1 MKDLTTFTLSVIQEL
16 EDEGRFGT
24 AHVYRSMLRAFQ
36 RYWESEH
43 PKNEIRMRKAFDIA
57 TIHKFERHLLERMLK
72 LNTMSTYLRMLRAVY
87 NRALLAGL
95 TSYVPGLFKH
105 VYTGTRADVK
115 RALPPAEMGQALDIS
130 ASLHRE
136 LKEAQIWF
144 ALLFLLRGMP
154 FADLARLRKCDFK
167 DGVITYRRQKTGRQI
182 RVHVTEEAA
191 ELIRRCA
198 DRRTDSPYLLNILG
212 DENCRFPLGRREEY
226 RHYQQ
231 VLRRFNRKLKLLAA
245 ALRLGRKLSS
255 YTARH
260 TWATTAF
267 HTRVAVGVISNA
279 LGHSSVKVTET
290 YLKPFEN
297 EMLDRTNKKII
308 AYVKKCSIR
317 QG

>member
-1 MKDLTTFTLSVIQEL
+1 
-16 EDEGRFGT
+16 
-24 AHVYRSMLRAFQ
+24 
-36 RYWESEH
+36 
-43 PKNEIRMRKAFDIA
+43 
-57 TIHKFERHLLERMLK
+57 
-72 LNTMSTYLRMLRAVY
+72 
-87 NRALLAGL
+87 
-95 TSYVPGLFKH
+95 
-105 VYTGTRADVK
+105 
-115 RALPPAEMGQALDIS
+115 
-130 ASLHRE
+130 
-136 LKEAQIWF
+136 
-144 ALLFLLRGMP
+144 MP

-167 DGVITYRRQKTGRQI
+167 DGVITYCRQKTGRQI
-182 RVHVTEEAA
+182 RVHVTAEAA
-191 ELIRRCA
+191 ELIRQCA
-198 DRRTDSPYLLNILG
+198 DRRTGSPYLLNILG

>member
-1 MKDLTTFTLSVIQEL
+1 
-16 EDEGRFGT
+16 
-24 AHVYRSMLRAFQ
+24 
-36 RYWESEH
+36 
-43 PKNEIRMRKAFDIA
+43 
-57 TIHKFERHLLERMLK
+57 
-72 LNTMSTYLRMLRAVY
+72 
-87 NRALLAGL
+87 LLAGL
-95 TSYVPGLFKH
+95 TGYVPGLFKH

-115 RALPPAEMGQALDIS
+115 RALLPAEMGQTLDTS
-130 ASLHRE
+130 ASVRRE

-167 DGVITYRRQKTGRQI
+167 DGVITYCRQKTGRQI
-182 RVHVTEEAA
+182 RVHVTAEAA
-191 ELIRRCA
+191 ELIRQCA
-198 DRRTDSPYLLNILG
+198 DRRTGSPYLLNILG

-231 VLRRFNRKLKLLAA
+231 VLRSFNRKLKLLAT
-245 ALRLGRKLSS
+245 ALGLRGKLSS

-267 HTRVAVGVISNA
+267 HTKVTVGVISNA

-297 EMLDRTNKKII
+297 EALDKANKKII
-308 AYVKKCSIR
+308 AYVKKCGNR
-317 QG
+317 

>member
-36 RYWESEH
+36 RYWESQH
-43 PKNEIRMRKAFDIA
+43 PKTEIRMRKVFDVA
-57 TIHKFERHLLERMLK
+57 TIQKFERHLLERMLK

-95 TSYVPGLFKH
+95 TGYVPGLFKH

-115 RALPPAEMGQALDIS
+115 RALLPAEMGQTLDIS
-130 ASLHRE
+130 ASVRRE

-167 DGVITYRRQKTGRQI
+167 DGVITYCRQKTGRQI
-182 RVHVTEEAA
+182 RVHVTAEAA
-191 ELIRRCA
+191 ELIRQCA
-198 DRRTDSPYLLNILG
+198 DRRTGSPYLLNILG

-231 VLRRFNRKLKLLAA
+231 VLRSFNRKLKLLAT
-245 ALRLGRKLSS
+245 ALGLRGKLSS

-267 HTRVAVGVISNA
+267 HTKVTVGVISNA
-279 LGHSSVKVTET
+279 LGH
-290 YLKPFEN
+290 
-297 EMLDRTNKKII
+297 
-308 AYVKKCSIR
+308 
-317 QG
+317 

>member
-1 MKDLTTFTLSVIQEL
+1 MKDLTSFTLSVVQEL

-24 AHVYRSMLRAFQ
+24 AHVYRSMLRAFR
-36 RYWESEH
+36 RYWEAKH
-43 PKNEIRMRKAFDIA
+43 PQKEIRMKRVFAA
-57 TIHKFERHLLERMLK
+57 GTIQEFERYLQERMLK
-72 LNTMSTYLRMLRAVY
+72 LNTQSTYLRMLRAIY

-95 TSYVPGLFKH
+95 VRHVPRLFAH

-115 RALPPAEMGQALDIS
+115 RALPPADMGRVLALS
-130 ASLHRE
+130 PSLGQE
-136 LKEAQIWF
+136 LREAQIWF

-167 DGVITYRRQKTGRQI
+167 GGAISYRRQKTGRQ
-182 RVHVTEEAA
+182 VHVQVTAEAA
-191 ELIRRCA
+191 ELIRQCA
-198 DRRTDSPYLLNILG
+198 DRRTDSPYLLNILWNG
-212 DENCRFPLGRREEY
+212 NRHFSLGSHSEY

-231 VLRRFNRKLKLLAA
+231 VLRSFNRKLKLLTT
-245 ALRLGRKLSS
+245 ALGLNCRLSS

-267 HTRVAVGVISNA
+267 HTKVAVGIISNA

-297 EMLDRTNKKII
+297 EVLDKTNKKII
-308 AYVKKCSIR
+308 AYVKRCSAC
-317 QG
+317 

>member
-36 RYWESEH
+36 RYWESQH
-43 PKNEIRMRKAFDIA
+43 PKTEIRMRKVFDVA
-57 TIHKFERHLLERMLK
+57 TIQKFERHLLERMLK

-95 TSYVPGLFKH
+95 TGYVPGLFKH

-115 RALPPAEMGQALDIS
+115 RALLPAEMGQTLDTS
-130 ASLHRE
+130 ASVRRE

-167 DGVITYRRQKTGRQI
+167 DGVITYCRQKTGRQI
-182 RVHVTEEAA
+182 RVHVTAEAA
-191 ELIRRCA
+191 ELIRQCA
-198 DRRTDSPYLLNILG
+198 DRRTGSPYLLNILG

-231 VLRRFNRKLKLLAA
+231 VLRSFNRKLKLLA
-245 ALRLGRKLSS
+245 

-267 HTRVAVGVISNA
+267 HTKVTVGVISNA

-297 EMLDRTNKKII
+297 EALDKANKKII
-308 AYVKKCSIR
+308 AYVKKCGNR
-317 QG
+317 

>member
-43 PKNEIRMRKAFDIA
+43 PKNEIRMRKVFDIA

-95 TSYVPGLFKH
+95 TDYVPGLFKH

-182 RVHVTEEAA
+182 HVHVTEEAA

-212 DENCRFPLGRREEY
+212 DENCRFPLERREEY

-255 YTARH
+255 YTA
-260 TWATTAF
+260 
-267 HTRVAVGVISNA
+267 S
-279 LGHSSVKVTET
+279 HSVFSFF
-290 YLKPFEN
+290 LKINSLQNIP
-297 EMLDRTNKKII
+297 
-308 AYVKKCSIR
+308 V
-317 QG
+317 